1 MKNFVTKFAENAK
14 NLMVFLRQT
23 LLFEFYS
30 SNLNFSISF
39 EVQEVS
45 VINEKKNYYLNLR
58 VSRDIMVD

>member
-1 MKNFVTKFAENAK
+1 MKNFVTKFADNAK